1 MAIINPDEIT
11 SIIKEKLQNYD
22 SKVEVKNVG
31 TVLEVADGISRVYV
45 LSEAKQKSYIPHYLK
60 ETTTMKKCCL

>member
-31 TVLEVADGISRVYV
+31 TVLEVADGISRVYG
-45 LSEAKQKSYIPHYLK
+45 LSELQVKLHLF
-60 ETTTMKKCCL
+60 L

>member
-31 TVLEVADGISRVYV
+31 ISKDFNCSIFSLLIISIVFG
-45 LSEAKQKSYIPHYLK
+45 K
-60 ETTTMKKCCL
+60 